1 MKYWILHA
9 ILLTSI
15 LSILGYK
22 SLINSRVE
30 RIERYEMAL
39 PAPSVESDSSI
50 VVPLREP
57 EVVPII
63 ISPQPSTFDK
73 LSDILTFL
81 LGLGNLTV
89 IYFQLKDRKQ
99 KND

>member
-9 ILLTSI
+9 ILLISI

-30 RIERYEMAL
+30 RIESYEMAL
-39 PAPSVESDSSI
+39 PAPFIESDSSI

-57 EVVPII
+57 ETVPII
-63 ISPQPSTFDK
+63 VTSPPSTFDK

-99 KND
+99 KNE